1 MAKGKILSNRKVFQ
15 QALDNVSW
23 KLDTVTTYAANLP
36 DLQEIDTRNLND
48 LACLLIDVD
57 GLEGEERTNYF
68 LREVE
73 KIKNALYTLDPLT
86 GRPYPDALRPYMRA
100 LYETVAK
107 DINIDWND
115 QKQIENVLATMK
127 ASQSLATFANDFKDV
142 AFSLYPTQEQVKLLD
157 AYESKAYVIYNNM
170 RLALDKAGIDISQQ
184 FAIGAGCYD
193 FPMFGIQRDLWG
205 AMNDAIINGNGNVT
219 LDPFSTDLF
228 TKFLFG
234 ENLDTIYHEGIIYE
248 GEDMREEKP
257 YNQDDYLKHFL
268 EIFSKTYANTTFEQM
283 LVCCVRDDTMQK
295 YNGYD
300 LVHINGK
307 SVQEIIEEKM
317 SQGLD
322 ENTAELEG
330 AKALR
335 DALTD
340 GKSVVSLMRITFNK
354 EGKVD
359 FYHQELNV
367 DLDKLNEADRQ
378 AHHGFF
384 RNLFHKI
391 GIWKIPERYTSNKER
406 DKNQEQLKADPE
418 YANKIKRSED
428 KFIETYNSLE
438 KPESKN
444 KHILWTIPSIKKESD
459 APARESDNAKNNPD
473 SQRHPVEIMDFR
485 RENTVK
491 VEPPKQY
498 EQKVLD
504 QNSFTK

>member
-1 MAKGKILSNRKVFQ
+1 
-15 QALDNVSW
+15 
-23 KLDTVTTYAANLP
+23 
-36 DLQEIDTRNLND
+36 
-48 LACLLIDVD
+48 
-57 GLEGEERTNYF
+57 
-68 LREVE
+68 
-73 KIKNALYTLDPLT
+73 
-86 GRPYPDALRPYMRA
+86 
-100 LYETVAK
+100 
-107 DINIDWND
+107 
-115 QKQIENVLATMK
+115 
-127 ASQSLATFANDFKDV
+127 
-142 AFSLYPTQEQVKLLD
+142 
-157 AYESKAYVIYNNM
+157 
-170 RLALDKAGIDISQQ
+170 
-184 FAIGAGCYD
+184 
-193 FPMFGIQRDLWG
+193 
-205 AMNDAIINGNGNVT
+205 
-219 LDPFSTDLF
+219 
-228 TKFLFG
+228 
-234 ENLDTIYHEGIIYE
+234 
-248 GEDMREEKP
+248 
-257 YNQDDYLKHFL
+257 
-268 EIFSKTYANTTFEQM
+268 M

-378 AHHGFF
+378 AHHGFL

-406 DKNQEQLKADPE
+406 DKNQDQLKADPE

-504 QNSFTK
+504 QNSPTK